1 MAAKR
6 PAKKAAPKG
15 KVKAAAKAKA
25 PVEDTPENHKIPPA
39 TKKQLERL
47 HLLKLLN
54 KAAKPST
61 KPSVNGVDLSGEGKR
76 GSAAKDF

>member
-1 MAAKR
+1 MVAKR

-15 KVKAAAKAKA
+15 KSKGAGKAKA
-25 PVEDTPENHKIPPA
+25 SVQDTPENHTIPPA
-39 TKKQLERL
+39 TQKQLERL

-54 KAAKPST
+54 KAAKPGT